1 MKKSK
6 PMTRSE
12 NMARV
17 KNKNTQPEVY
27 LRKLLWH
34 RGFRYRLN
42 YKSLPGSP
50 DIYIPKYK
58 VAIFVNGCFWHMHEN
73 CRYASIP
80 KNNYDFWKSKLERNV
95 QRDKQNYIKLE
106 SMGIKVIVVWG
117 CEIKQMMKDKM
128 IEKEKRGCGHFLGQL
143 IRLIEGDVYNP

>member
-1 MKKSK
+1 MSRVKSK
-6 PMTRSE
+6 
-12 NMARV
+12 
-17 KNKNTQPEVY
+17 NTKPEVY

-42 YKSLPGSP
+42 YKGLPGSP

-73 CRYASIP
+73 CKYASIP
-80 KNNYDFWKSKLERNV
+80 KNNHDFWKSKLEGNV

-106 SMGIKVIVVWG
+106 SMGINVILVWG
-117 CEIKQMMKDKM
+117 CEIKQMMKDKV
-128 IEKEKRGCGHFLGQL
+128 IEKEKTDYLANSIFSTP
-143 IRLIEGDVYNP
+143 NSK

>member
-17 KNKNTQPEVY
+17 KSKNTKPEVY

-42 YKSLPGSP
+42 YKGLPGSP

-58 VAIFVNGCFWHMHEN
+58 AAIFVNGCFWHMHEN

-80 KNNYDFWKSKLERNV
+80 KNNHDFWKNKLEGNV

-106 SMGIKVIVVWG
+106 SMGINVIVVWG
-117 CEIKQMMKDKM
+117 CEIKQMMKDKV
-128 IEKEKRGCGHFLGQL
+128 IEEEKTDNLANSIFSTP
-143 IRLIEGDVYNP
+143 NS

>member
-1 MKKSK
+1 VKKSK

-73 CRYASIP
+73 CKYASIP
-80 KNNYDFWKSKLERNV
+80 KNNHDFWKSKLEGNV

-106 SMGIKVIVVWG
+106 SIGINVIVVWG

-128 IEKEKRGCGHFLGQL
+128 IEKERADYLANSIFSTPKS
-143 IRLIEGDVYNP
+143 

>member
-1 MKKSK
+1 VKKSK

-17 KNKNTQPEVY
+17 KSKNTKPEVY

-42 YKSLPGSP
+42 YKGLPGSP

-80 KNNYDFWKSKLERNV
+80 RNNHDFWKNKLEGNV

-106 SMGIKVIVVWG
+106 SMGINVIVVWG

-128 IEKEKRGCGHFLGQL
+128 IEKEKTDYLANNIFSTPKYQ
-143 IRLIEGDVYNP
+143 

>member
-34 RGFRYRLN
+34 MGFRYRLN
-42 YKSLPGSP
+42 YKNLPGSP

-58 VAIFVNGCFWHMHEN
+58 AAIFVNGCFWHMHEN
-73 CRYASIP
+73 CKYASIP
-80 KNNYDFWKSKLERNV
+80 KNNHDFWKSKLEGNV

-106 SMGIKVIVVWG
+106 SMGINVIVVWG

-128 IEKEKRGCGHFLGQL
+128 IEKVRTDYLANSIFSTPKYQ
-143 IRLIEGDVYNP
+143 

>member
-17 KNKNTQPEVY
+17 KSKNTKPEVY

-42 YKSLPGSP
+42 YKDLPGSP

-58 VAIFVNGCFWHMHEN
+58 AAIFVNGCFWHMHEN

-80 KNNYDFWKSKLERNV
+80 KNNHDFWKNKLEGNV

-106 SMGIKVIVVWG
+106 SMGINVIVVWG
-117 CEIKQMMKDKM
+117 CEIKQMMKDKV
-128 IEKEKRGCGHFLGQL
+128 IEKEKTDNLANSIFSTPKSL
-143 IRLIEGDVYNP
+143 

>member
-1 MKKSK
+1 
-6 PMTRSE
+6 MTRSE

-17 KNKNTQPEVY
+17 KSKNTKPEVY

-42 YKSLPGSP
+42 YKGLPGSP

-58 VAIFVNGCFWHMHEN
+58 AAIFVNGCFWHIHEN

-80 KNNYDFWKSKLERNV
+80 KNNHDFWKNKLEGNV

-106 SMGIKVIVVWG
+106 SMGINVIVVWG
-117 CEIKQMMKDKM
+117 CEIKQMMKDEM
-128 IEKEKRGCGHFLGQL
+128 IEKEKTDYLANSIFSTL
-143 IRLIEGDVYNP
+143 NS